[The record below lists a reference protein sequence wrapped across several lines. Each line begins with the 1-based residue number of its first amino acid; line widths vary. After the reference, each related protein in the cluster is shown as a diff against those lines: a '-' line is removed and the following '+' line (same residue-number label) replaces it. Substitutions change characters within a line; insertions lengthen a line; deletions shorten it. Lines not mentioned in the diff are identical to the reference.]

1 MMLMKVLA
9 LLPALSQGLP
19 NDCPKPSTELK
30 LNSIIAGLFRE
41 DNMPRGSIIDVGALD
56 GTFACFYARL
66 ASTRIVHALDP
77 TPSNV
82 EKFQRR
88 YAHIFPNIQPMIA
101 ALGETRGSL
110 SVNAL
115 PKIRN
120 GAFMQL
126 TNVHDAVEPQHDTGV
141 PVYPA
146 DELFRTTWRGENLG
160 FAHVDVEGSELSVL
174 RGMEQRIRSDK
185 PVFTVEVHVHF
196 QPDFTLEMLGFIDRL
211 DYDVF
216 LVEETCGMRMDCRN
230 LICFPRGRSFQ
241 SDTLDLAMS
250 SKALVHVDA
259 RSIFEHAYPC
269 CRQGGECCPAKSR
282 GAKILGDPSCCYWS
296 HVRRHLHQILPRKAW
311 MNNSREEYP
320 ISPWFASAGSWEK
333 QRGWRW

>member
-196 QPDFTLEMLGFIDRL
+196 QPDFTLEMLGFINRL

-216 LVEETCGMRMDCRN
+216 LVEETCGEAELAATPGVPYSLHVAASLASCRN
-230 LICFPRGRSFQ
+230 AYGLPK
-241 SDTLDLAMS
+241 LDLLPTRPKLSVGYFGPCYVLQS
-250 SKALVHVDA
+250 S
-259 RSIFEHAYPC
+259 
-269 CRQGGECCPAKSR
+269 CPR
-282 GAKILGDPSCCYWS
+282 
-296 HVRRHLHQILPRKAW
+296 
-311 MNNSREEYP
+311 
-320 ISPWFASAGSWEK
+320 
-333 QRGWRW
+333 